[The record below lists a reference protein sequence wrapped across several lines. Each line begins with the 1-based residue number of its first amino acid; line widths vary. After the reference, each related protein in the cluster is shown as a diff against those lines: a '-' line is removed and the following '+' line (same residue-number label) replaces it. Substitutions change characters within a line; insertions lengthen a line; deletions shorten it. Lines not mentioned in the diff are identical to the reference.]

1 MSLYGLFTASF
12 FFILI
17 FLIQLI
23 AYKCFLK
30 KYADDWIQ
38 TADLLC
44 QKQLLCQL
52 SYNLFLLI
60 FFTCMAICLVSVS
73 RYSEVPSSG
82 LLIGKTICSALYLS
96 SFLLLWICS
105 FSPFS
110 MKSVSLKYKNDLGG
124 VQIFWKMKKSF
135 KFLKNEKIIQIFER
149 QACSHSRFP
158 CSHSRFPCSHS
169 RFPCSILIASHSVLY
184 KARSK
189 WPLANKCSNRVV
201 DSRLGN
207 VV

>member
-1 MSLYGLFTASF
+1 MSLYGVFTASF

-135 KFLKNEKIIQIFER
+135 KFLKGRPVHTHDFHVHTHDFHVHTHDFHVPFWLLRI
-149 QACSHSRFP
+149 RFYIKP
-158 CSHSRFPCSHS
+158 
-169 RFPCSILIASHSVLY
+169 V
-184 KARSK
+184 
-189 WPLANKCSNRVV
+189 AN
-201 DSRLGN
+201 DH
-207 VV
+207 